1 MSKPPSLHP
10 LFAVRNAARTLAT
23 LGMTHYEFCVLEAI
37 ANRGNSETGACWA
50 SQATLGDDS
59 LMSRRTVQRALDG
72 LQRLQERSGISLL
85 QLVGKGRKGVEIW
98 RVDLTSILELT
109 AQFNQT
115 SDNPIASPRPLLRL
129 IDSPVAPNRPTEASI
144 GPAVASNRLEI
155 GPIDAQ
161 SAFDSRIDPQ
171 KEAQS
176 GFTQQNAKP
185 PHNVE
190 TVEAKKARRLREEQ
204 ELRMETQELLRS
216 SEDETGT
223 CESDQLE

>member
-10 LFAVRNAARTLAT
+10 LFAVRNAARALAT

-37 ANRGNSETGACWA
+37 GNRGNSETGACWA
-50 SQATLGDDS
+50 SQDTLGDDS

-72 LQRLQERSGISLL
+72 LQRLQEKSGHSLI

-109 AQFNQT
+109 EKFNQA
-115 SDNPIASPRPLLRL
+115 SDSPVASPRPLLRL
-129 IDSPVAPNRPTEASI
+129 IDSPVASNRPTEASI
-144 GPAVASNRLEI
+144 GPAVASNRPEI

-161 SAFDSRIDPQ
+161 SAFDSRLDPQ

-176 GFTQQNAKP
+176 GSCQNANP
-185 PHNVE
+185 PQDLK
-190 TVEAKKARRLREEQ
+190 TLKATRGT
-204 ELRMETQELLRS
+204 ELPS
-216 SEDETGT
+216 NSEDRTGT
-223 CESDQLE
+223 YEPDQLE